1 MTVTTPSA
9 AAREGVPAIR
19 LRGATRTFAAASGSR
34 YTAVQDVTL
43 DIDEGRFVAVVGP
56 SGCGKSTILNM
67 VAGLMEPTS
76 GTVEIYGE
84 RLQGINPRA
93 GYIFQQDA
101 LLPWK
106 TVIENVMLGLILR
119 GVPRKEARAQGM
131 AWLERVGLAPFAD
144 RFPYQLSGGMR
155 KRVTIAQH
163 WVTDPDI
170 LLMDEPFS
178 ALDVQTR
185 QMMEAELLAIWSGS
199 RKTVMF
205 VTHDLEEAIALAD
218 EVVVMSAGPA
228 SRVVGR
234 YTVDLPRPRNLM
246 DIRMEPHFM
255 ELYGE
260 IWSRLREEVLKSHER
275 SRALGR
281 Q

>member
-1 MTVTTPSA
+1 M
-9 AAREGVPAIR
+9 AIE
-19 LRGATRTFAAASGSR
+19 LQGATREFATASGAR
-34 YTAVQDVTL
+34 YTAVEDITL
-43 DIDEGRFVAVVGP
+43 DIREGTFLAVVGP
-56 SGCGKSTILNM
+56 SGCGKSTILNL
-67 VAGLMEPTS
+67 VAGLMEPTR
-76 GTVEIYGE
+76 GTVRIYGE
-84 RLQGINPRA
+84 PLHGVNSRA

-106 TVIENVMLGLILR
+106 SVIDNVMLGLILR
-119 GVPRKEARAQGM
+119 GVPRPAARRQGM

-155 KRVTIAQH
+155 KRVAIAQH

-185 QMMEAELLAIWSGS
+185 QMMETELLTLWGAS
-199 RKTVMF
+199 RKTVLF

-218 EVVVMSAGPA
+218 EVVVMSAGPG
-228 SRVVGR
+228 SRVIGR

-275 SRALGR
+275 NRALG
-281 Q
+281 QY